1 MFRKL
6 FKRTLQKFNITL
18 VEDYDSDISEEFGR
32 LCRELEP
39 YTMTRKLRMYAL
51 YQAVHHVVHNRIP
64 GDFVEC
70 GVWRGG
76 SSMLAA
82 RTFLQ
87 LGESSR
93 KLYLYDT
100 FGGMS
105 EPTDVDVS
113 IKGEDARTLWKNSRK
128 GDISTW
134 CYCPVG
140 EVQENLY
147 STGYTKKNVV
157 FVKGKVEDT
166 IPGEM
171 PEQICILRLDT
182 DLYESTYHELVHLY
196 PRLSRS
202 GILILDDYHYWQGAK
217 KAVDR
222 YFKEQGQPVFLHRID
237 NSARLVVK
245 PSV

>member
-6 FKRTLQKFNITL
+6 FKKALQKFNVAL
-18 VEDYDSDISEEFGR
+18 VEDYDSDIGEEFIR
-32 LCRELEP
+32 LCQELEP
-39 YTMTRKLRMYAL
+39 YTMTRKIRMYAL
-51 YQAVHHVVHNRIP
+51 YRAVRHVVQNRVP

-82 RTFLQ
+82 RTLLQ
-87 LGESSR
+87 LGDTGR

-105 EPTDVDVS
+105 EPTGVDIS
-113 IKGEDARTLWKNSRK
+113 TKGEDARTLWKNSQK
-128 GDISTW
+128 GDINTW
-134 CYCPVG
+134 CYCPVE
-140 EVQENLY
+140 EVKKNLY
-147 STGYTKKNVV
+147 STGYPQENIV
-157 FVKGKVEDT
+157 FVEGKVEDT
-166 IPGEM
+166 IPGET
-171 PEQICILRLDT
+171 PGKICILRLDT

-196 PRLSRS
+196 PRLSKS

-222 YFKEQGQPVFLHRID
+222 YFTEQGQPVFLHRID
-237 NSARLVVK
+237 SAARLVVK
-245 PSV
+245 PD